1 MGSPDVLTR
10 LDGEGG
16 RSAREVVAALGL
28 SAAVTAGGRPRVV
41 ADMVASVDGRAAV
54 DGRSVALGNP
64 ADRALLRE
72 LRCAADAI
80 LVGTGTLRAERYASL
95 LDDDQR
101 ARRVA
106 SGRAEHPIV
115 ATVSRRLELPV
126 DEAPLFGEPGVP
138 IVVFTESSAAPPPVA
153 AALTVVRF
161 APGTLTLAGALGAL
175 ATDSGVRGV
184 LCEGGPSLL
193 RRLIA
198 EDALD
203 DLLLTVAPLAV
214 GGAGPG
220 ILDGDVLGPPAPR
233 LALRDVHRSEDH
245 LFLHYGLQP

>member
-1 MGSPDVLTR
+1 MGGADLTR
-10 LDGEGG
+10 LDGGG
-16 RSAREVVAALGL
+16 ERSAREVVAALGFDRP
-28 SAAVTAGGRPRVV
+28 VDGRPRVV
-41 ADMVASVDGRAAV
+41 ADMVASADGRAAV
-54 DGRSVALGNP
+54 DGRSVALGNA

-72 LRCAADAI
+72 LRTAADAI
-80 LVGTGTLRAERYASL
+80 LVGTGTLRAERYAAL

-106 SGRAEHPIV
+106 DGRPEHPIV
-115 ATVSRRLELPV
+115 VTVSRALRLPLAET
-126 DEAPLFGEPGVP
+126 PLFGEAGVP
-138 IVVFTESSAAPPPVA
+138 IVVFTESADPAPDVA
-153 AALTVVRF
+153 ASLEVVRF
-161 APGTLTLAGALGAL
+161 APGSLTLTGVLRAL
-175 ATDSGVRGV
+175 ASGHGVRGV

-193 RRLIA
+193 SRLIA

-203 DLLLTVAPLAV
+203 DLLLTIAPLAV
-214 GGAGPG
+214 GGAGPA